1 MFPLV
6 NLHGGE
12 HSEDADDDVQHDPE
26 QHLGELGLR
35 EELQTKLDDED
46 ELTEADH
53 DEDPTLG
60 PHPLAFGVRDIGI
73 ILSGGGAG
81 NQTK

>member
-46 ELTEADH
+46 ELTEAHH
-53 DEDPTLG
+53 DEDPALGTNSLTLE
-60 PHPLAFGVRDIGI
+60 
-73 ILSGGGAG
+73 
-81 NQTK
+81 QTYNY